1 MAHIQICGLSLK
13 RVGDANYR
21 LVELQDR
28 ATVPILGDFIEVLL
42 NKEPVRGRVVHVAP
56 SALEKLSSHYC
67 VSYVDLD
74 EVLGSE

>member
-28 ATVPILGDFIEVLL
+28 ATVPTLGDVIEVLL
-42 NKEPVRGRVVHVAP
+42 NKEPVRGRVVQVASSP
-56 SALEKLSSHYC
+56 LDKPSSHYGI
-67 VSYVDLD
+67 SYVDLD
-74 EVLGSE
+74 EVSRES